1 MADTSGAK
9 SIAMN
14 SKKKRKTTRESNKNN
29 KFLPNDATVTKKMK
43 VKNLSIFFISY

>member
-14 SKKKRKTTRESNKNN
+14 SKKKGKLQEKAIRTTN
-29 KFLPNDATVTKKMK
+29 FFPTMLP
-43 VKNLSIFFISY
+43 